1 MFHPL
6 NSKVMTKREFNKV
19 FSYVRL
25 LVARNEEVFISMNPS
40 AHLIDHC
47 GGYELEL
54 HPQYLMWER
63 EVALLAMIVERL
75 SLSAEFM
82 FHRGMI
88 IIR

>member
-1 MFHPL
+1 
-6 NSKVMTKREFNKV
+6 MTKKDLNKV

-25 LVARNEEVFISMNPS
+25 LVVRDEKQFVSMNPS

-54 HPQYLMWER
+54 HPKYLMWEK
-63 EVALLAMIVERL
+63 EVSLIALIAERL
-75 SLSAEFM
+75 CCTAEFH

>member
-1 MFHPL
+1 
-6 NSKVMTKREFNKV
+6 MTKQQFNKM
-19 FSYVRL
+19 FCYVRL
-25 LVARNEEVFISMNPS
+25 LVARSDEVFISMNPS

-63 EVALLAMIVERL
+63 EVALLALIADRL
-75 SLSAEFM
+75 CFSAEFY
-82 FHRGMI
+82 FRDGLI

>member
-1 MFHPL
+1 
-6 NSKVMTKREFNKV
+6 MTKKEFHKV
-19 FSYVRL
+19 FCYVRL

-54 HPQYLMWER
+54 HPHFLMWER
-63 EVALLAMIVERL
+63 EIALLAMIIERL
-75 SLSAEFM
+75 SFAGEFH
-82 FHRGMI
+82 FDKGLI